1 MTGVQTCALPICYW
15 NLTIN
20 EEDAVKVKAGGAPE
34 NGLTGLDVANGAWYF
49 IAETP
54 AQGEIETDKVEFKAL
69 AKETGAETLMVPNF
83 EMPAGNTTVKTG
95 YFKVVKI
102 TVADETTTETVYLAK
117 DAEIAVAQNTTAI
130 KNVNGTITT
139 VEGGQDAKVTVNS
152 DMTVTLAPSDRVLEI
167 TVDGDEICVLAPEA
181 SKMDWKALLADVD
194 AETYVTITTGSNDTL
209 KYYEIK
215 DGALAEVDSSARA
228 TAEPVYIKVSD
239 LNKLEAQTHVEDM
252 TVTTGFVKLTID
264 ATGLD
269 ENADVKYTVTPVG
282 ESAGVAVTIVA
293 GELNEVV
300 VKAGSGVT
308 ITAGAF
314 DRVLVN
320 GEMEIQGTVTFAA
333 RVRNNTTWTLVSIVE
348 TAE

>member
-1 MTGVQTCALPICYW
+1 ML
-15 NLTIN
+15 
-20 EEDAVKVKAGGAPE
+20 
-34 NGLTGLDVANGAWYF
+34 F
-49 IAETP
+49 R
-54 AQGEIETDKVEFKAL
+54 
-69 AKETGAETLMVPNF
+69 
-83 EMPAGNTTVKTG
+83 
-95 YFKVVKI
+95 
-102 TVADETTTETVYLAK
+102 
-117 DAEIAVAQNTTAI
+117 
-130 KNVNGTITT
+130 
-139 VEGGQDAKVTVNS
+139 S
-152 DMTVTLAPSDRVLEI
+152 
-167 TVDGDEICVLAPEA
+167 VDG
-181 SKMDWKALLADVD
+181 
-194 AETYVTITTGSNDTL
+194 
-209 KYYEIK
+209 
-215 DGALAEVDSSARA
+215 SARA

-282 ESAGVAVTIVA
+282 GSAGAAVDIVA

-333 RVRNNTTWTLVSIVE
+333 RVRNNTTWVLVSVVE
-348 TAE
+348 AAE